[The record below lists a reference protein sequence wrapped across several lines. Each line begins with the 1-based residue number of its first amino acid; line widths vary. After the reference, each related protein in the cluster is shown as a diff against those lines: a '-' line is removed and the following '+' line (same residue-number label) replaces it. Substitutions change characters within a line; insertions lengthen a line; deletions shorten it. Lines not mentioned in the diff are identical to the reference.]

1 MYKFYYLY
9 SMKLIQRVQAW
20 SLWKEGKAM
29 SLVDSSLLGSCSPNE
44 ALRCIHIGLLCV
56 QDNPNSRPLMSSVV
70 FMLEN
75 EAIALSVPKQPV
87 YFSQRY
93 SEAQETG
100 VAFSFRLEY
109 YFLLLFSKFKVNLA
123 LE

>member
-1 MYKFYYLY
+1 
-9 SMKLIQRVQAW
+9 MKSIQLAQAW
-20 SLWKEGKAM
+20 SLWNEGKAM
-29 SLVDSSLLGSCSPNE
+29 NLLDSSLIGSCSPNE

-75 EAIALSVPKQPV
+75 ETTELSVPKQPV

-93 SEAQETG
+93 SEVQETG
-100 VAFSFRLEY
+100 ENTSSSMNNMSMTVLLEGR
-109 YFLLLFSKFKVNLA
+109 
-123 LE
+123 

>member
-1 MYKFYYLY
+1 
-9 SMKLIQRVQAW
+9 
-20 SLWKEGKAM
+20 
-29 SLVDSSLLGSCSPNE
+29 VDSSLLETCSPTE

-75 EAIALSVPKQPV
+75 EFTPLSVPKQPL

-93 SEAQETG
+93 PEAQGIGENTG
-100 VAFSFRLEY
+100 S
-109 YFLLLFSKFKVNLA
+109 SVNDISVTVLKGR
-123 LE
+123 

>member
-1 MYKFYYLY
+1 MNLVE
-9 SMKLIQRVQAW
+9 LVQAW
-20 SLWKEGKAM
+20 SLWKDGKAID
-29 SLVDSSLLGSCSPNE
+29 LVDSSFFGTCSPVE

-100 VAFSFRLEY
+100 ENTSSSMNNMDLTVLEGR
-109 YFLLLFSKFKVNLA
+109 
-123 LE
+123 

>member
-20 SLWKEGKAM
+20 NLWKEGKAM

-100 VAFSFRLEY
+100 ENTSSSMNNMDLTVLEGR
-109 YFLLLFSKFKVNLA
+109 
-123 LE
+123 

>member
-1 MYKFYYLY
+1 
-9 SMKLIQRVQAW
+9 MKLIQRVQAW
-20 SLWKEGKAM
+20 SLWKEGKSM
-29 SLVDSSLLGSCSPNE
+29 NLVDSSLLGSCSPNE

-75 EAIALSVPKQPV
+75 ETTALSVPKQPV

-100 VAFSFRLEY
+100 ENTSSSMNNMDLTVLEGR
-109 YFLLLFSKFKVNLA
+109 
-123 LE
+123 